1 MQALILPR
9 NINSLENANTLSAC
23 NLLTS
28 NSSQT
33 IGEVAA
39 HKQTLIRNGI
49 DVSAAEY
56 ELGRPYIVIGNHRES
71 CTDRALNCSCQM
83 QKWGIFAL
91 LSSWISHVGLNLSS
105 NFQSYNLG

>member
-33 IGEVAA
+33 ISKVAA
-39 HKQTLIRNGI
+39 QAQTLRRNGI
-49 DVSAAEY
+49 DVFAAKN
-56 ELGRPYIVIGNHRES
+56 ELGRSYIVVGSHREYS
-71 CTDRALNCSCQM
+71 TDRALNCSCQM
-83 QKWGIFAL
+83 Q
-91 LSSWISHVGLNLSS
+91 
-105 NFQSYNLG
+105 

>member
-1 MQALILPR
+1 MRAFILPR

-56 ELGRPYIVIGNHRES
+56 ELGRPYIAVGSHRES
-71 CTDRALNCSCQM
+71 CTDRALNYSCQM
-83 QKWGIFAL
+83 QK
-91 LSSWISHVGLNLSS
+91 
-105 NFQSYNLG
+105 